1 MIEVKDLTF
10 SYGKG
15 LRGKD
20 KQALRGLNF
29 TVGDGEIFG
38 FLGPNGSG
46 KSTTQKIL
54 TGILKGHGG
63 MVSVFGKD
71 LRSVHTREFYQK
83 IGVLFEFPYLYANL
97 SALDNLHYFSSF
109 YPKEQ
114 LRDAEELLDELEFK
128 KDFRR
133 KPVSSYSKGM
143 RQRVSMARALI
154 SSPKLLFLD
163 EPTNDLDIETLM
175 ILEDYL
181 ERYYVEDV
189 EKEKIDDML
198 YTGMMAG
205 VGDQYTYY
213 MTADSLNRYMDDSNG
228 RFGGIGIEVSL
239 TRDGETVI
247 GRVNEGG
254 PAERA
259 GILSGDIIIGVDGED
274 MRGRTRE
281 DIVIRTRGDIG
292 KPVKVKVYRESDNST
307 PEFEMVREEI
317 VVRSVESRML
327 EDGMGYILIT
337 GFKEKYL

>member
-20 KQALRGLNF
+20 KQALCGLNF

-163 EPTNDLDIETLM
+163 EPTSGLDPSGAVLFRRIIESERKKGTTVFVTTHNMLDADLLCDRVAFIAGGKMAALDTPGNLKEMNGNHSVVVNYLYQGRRGEKTMEASELKGGVPFPCDEL
-175 ILEDYL
+175 ISVHSKEPTLEDIFI
-181 ERYYVEDV
+181 R
-189 EKEKIDDML
+189 
-198 YTGMMAG
+198 YTGRG
-205 VGDQYTYY
+205 
-213 MTADSLNRYMDDSNG
+213 
-228 RFGGIGIEVSL
+228 
-239 TRDGETVI
+239 
-247 GRVNEGG
+247 
-254 PAERA
+254 
-259 GILSGDIIIGVDGED
+259 LS
-274 MRGRTRE
+274 
-281 DIVIRTRGDIG
+281 
-292 KPVKVKVYRESDNST
+292 
-307 PEFEMVREEI
+307 
-317 VVRSVESRML
+317 
-327 EDGMGYILIT
+327 
-337 GFKEKYL
+337 